1 MSKTDLFYHF
11 QSVVTFW
18 LYLRTLRVILH
29 DHKLWIMNIY
39 VLFEYSGWCLDGPP
53 WLVFKTCY
61 RAMEIIHI
69 KFFEMS
75 VNIICQFQN
84 WTNSKH
90 CTVGNQ
96 DLLYQFIWPISLLC
110 LMQYKWWTHSF
121 YLFQEI
127 EKAWLSSVF
136 FNQDVK

>member
-1 MSKTDLFYHF
+1 MDNEYLC
-11 QSVVTFW
+11 VV
-18 LYLRTLRVILH
+18 RVQRL
-29 DHKLWIMNIY
+29 M
-39 VLFEYSGWCLDGPP
+39 P

-90 CTVGNQ
+90 YTVGNQ
-96 DLLYQFIWPISLLC
+96 DLLYQYMAYKSLMSDAVQLMNTLFLSISGDWESLAIKC
-110 LMQYKWWTHSF
+110 IF
-121 YLFQEI
+121 
-127 EKAWLSSVF
+127 
-136 FNQDVK
+136 